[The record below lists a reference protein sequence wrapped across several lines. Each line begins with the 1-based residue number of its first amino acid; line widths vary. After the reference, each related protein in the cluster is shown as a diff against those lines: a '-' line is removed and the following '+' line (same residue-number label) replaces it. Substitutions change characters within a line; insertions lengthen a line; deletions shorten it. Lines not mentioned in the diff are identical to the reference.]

1 MQEYEGLCQFTI
13 HDPSIHDPTMP
24 DSRINYAN
32 RDYIEIIHD
41 ITERKKYKRD
51 MQGPGFLGE
60 ENKRD
65 QRSFL
70 F

>member
-1 MQEYEGLCQFTI
+1 
-13 HDPSIHDPTMP
+13 MP

-32 RDYIEIIHD
+32 MLFYIEIIHD
-41 ITERKKYKRD
+41 ITERKKHKRD

-60 ENKRD
+60 ENKPD